1 MLPSLPFPETQ
12 ASLALSI
19 VLFSFAYE
27 DGATLLAAAL
37 TAAGRLDAR
46 LGLVS
51 AFLGIWIG
59 DLGLYAVGSI
69 LGRRLVRSRW
79 ATRFVSSAKL
89 DKAESWFAERGP
101 ATLVM
106 SRFIPGSRLPL
117 YLAAGAL
124 RLSAKLFTVVTGIC
138 SAVWVTAIF
147 VIWHFVPRPSLGS
160 GRATSWLLA
169 VAVLL
174 GPWLLSKGAVQVGQR
189 IRILFRKYQ
198 RWEFWPAW
206 LFYPPVAAMCAWLG
220 LRYRGL
226 SLPTI
231 ANPSFRN
238 GGIVGESKIDVL
250 TALMSTSPE
259 LVAEGYLVPAGDFA
273 ERIQVLRKICQAHS
287 ITYPCVLKP
296 NLGQR
301 GDGFKLVSAQ
311 AEAEQYLAKVQS
323 DVVLQRYVS
332 DEKEVGI
339 FYYRFPAQQRGE
351 IFAVTEKIFPAVVGD
366 GERTFDELLYT
377 DSRASLIARTYLDR
391 FPELSGRVLPPAE
404 RVRLVEAGN
413 HCQGCIFRDGSH
425 LISEPLRERI
435 DQISRALPGFFIGR
449 YDIRY
454 SSDENLRRGGN
465 FQIIELNG
473 AASEAT
479 NIYDERNSL
488 LSAYKTLYRQWEL
501 VYAIGRANRD
511 LGHKS
516 ASAVDVFRDW
526 RLYRAISAAYPA
538 AD

>member
-1 MLPSLPFPETQ
+1 MLPFLPFPETQ

-37 TAAGRLDAR
+37 TAAGRIDAR

-59 DLGLYAVGSI
+59 DLGLYAAGAT
-69 LGRRLVRSRW
+69 LGRRLVRANWTS
-79 ATRFVSSAKL
+79 RFVSSAKL

-124 RLSAKLFTVVTGIC
+124 RLSAKMFTVVTGFC
-138 SAVWVTAIF
+138 SAIWVTAIF
-147 VIWHFVPRPSLGS
+147 VVWHFIPRPSLGS
-160 GRATSWLLA
+160 GRATPWLLA

-189 IRILFRKYQ
+189 VRILFRKYQ

-206 LFYPPVAAMCAWLG
+206 LFYPPVVMMCAWFG

-226 SLPTI
+226 SLPTV

-238 GGIVGESKIDVL
+238 GGIVGESKIEVL

-259 LVAEGYLVPAGDFA
+259 VVADAYLVPAGGFA
-273 ERIQVLRKICQAHS
+273 ERKETLRKFCREQS
-287 ITYPCVLKP
+287 LTYPVVLKP

-301 GDGFKLVSAQ
+301 GDGFKLVSTP
-311 AEAEQYLAKVQS
+311 AEAEKYLENVSS
-323 DVVLQRYVS
+323 DVVLQRYVG

-339 FYYRFPAQQRGE
+339 FYYRFPGRQRGE
-351 IFAVTEKIFPAVVGD
+351 ILAVTEKVFPAVVGD
-366 GERTFDELLYT
+366 GERTFDELLYA
-377 DSRASLIARTYLDR
+377 DARASLIARTYLKR
-391 FPELSGRVLPPAE
+391 FPQLNGRILSRGE

-413 HCQGCIFRDGSH
+413 HCQGCIFRDGGH
-425 LISEPLRERI
+425 LMSEALRERI
-435 DQISRALPGFFIGR
+435 DKISRALPGFFIGR

-454 SSDENLRRGGN
+454 SNDDDLRRGEN
-465 FQIIELNG
+465 FRIIELNG

-511 LGHKS
+511 LGHKA
-516 ASAVDVFRDW
+516 ASALDVFKDW
-526 RLYRAISAAYPA
+526 QVYRTISAAYPA

>member
-1 MLPSLPFPETQ
+1 MLPFLPLPETQ

-37 TAAGRLDAR
+37 TAAGRIDAR
-46 LGLVS
+46 LGLIS

-59 DLGLYAVGSI
+59 DLGLYAAGATF
-69 LGRRLVRSRW
+69 GRRLVRSGW
-79 ATRFVSSAKL
+79 ASRFVSPTKL

-106 SRFIPGSRLPL
+106 SRFVPGSRLPL
-117 YLAAGAL
+117 YLAAGTL
-124 RLSAKLFTVVTGIC
+124 RLSAKMFSVVTGIC

-147 VIWHFVPRPSLGS
+147 VVWHFVPRPRIVS
-160 GRATSWLLA
+160 GRATPWLPA

-174 GPWLLSKGAVQVGQR
+174 GPWLLSRGAVQVGQR
-189 IRILFRKYQ
+189 IRILFRKYR

-206 LFYPPVAAMCAWLG
+206 LFYPPVAAICAWLG

-238 GGIVGESKIDVL
+238 GGIIGESKIESL
-250 TALMSTSPE
+250 TALMATSPE
-259 LVAEGYLVPAGDFA
+259 FVADAYLIPAGSFA
-273 ERIQVLRKICQAHS
+273 DRKLALRKVCRERS
-287 ITYPCVLKP
+287 ITYPCVFKP

-301 GDGFKLVSAQ
+301 GDGFKLVSTQ
-311 AEAEQYLAKVQS
+311 AEAERYLAKVQS

-339 FYYRFPAQQRGE
+339 FYYRFPGRQRGE

-366 GERTFDELLYT
+366 GERTFDELLYA
-377 DSRASLIARTYLDR
+377 DARASLIARTYLDR
-391 FPELSGRVLPPAE
+391 FPELSSRVLPLGK

-413 HCQGCIFRDGSH
+413 HCQGCIFRDGGH
-425 LISEPLRERI
+425 LVSEALRERI
-435 DQISRALPGFFIGR
+435 DQISRALPGFFVGR
-449 YDIRY
+449 YDLRY
-454 SSDENLRRGGN
+454 VSDEDLRRGEN
-465 FQIIELNG
+465 FRIIELNG

-479 NIYDERNSL
+479 SIYDERNSL
-488 LSAYKTLYRQWEL
+488 LSAYRTLYRQWEL
-501 VYAIGRANRD
+501 VFAIGRANRD

-516 ASAVDVFRDW
+516 ASALDVFRDW

>member
-1 MLPSLPFPETQ
+1 MLPFLPFPETQ

-37 TAAGRLDAR
+37 TTAGRLDPR
-46 LGLVS
+46 LGLIS

-59 DLGLYAVGSI
+59 DLGLYAAGAS
-69 LGRRLVRSRW
+69 LGRRLVRASW
-79 ATRFVSSAKL
+79 ASRFVSSTKL
-89 DKAESWFAERGP
+89 DKAESWFAQRGP

-117 YLAAGAL
+117 YLAAGTL
-124 RLSAKLFTVVTGIC
+124 RLSAKTFTLVTGIC
-138 SAVWVTAIF
+138 SAVWVAAIF
-147 VIWHFVPRPSLGS
+147 VIWHFVPRPSFGS
-160 GRATSWLLA
+160 GKATPWLLA

-174 GPWLLSKGAVQVGQR
+174 GPWLVSKGALQVGQR
-189 IRILFRKYQ
+189 IRIFFRKYR

-226 SLPTI
+226 SLPTV

-238 GGIVGESKIDVL
+238 GGIVGESKIEVL
-250 TALMSTSPE
+250 TALMTTSPK
-259 LVAEGYLVPAGDFA
+259 LVAEAYLVPAGDFV
-273 ERIQVLRKICQAHS
+273 ERRQVLRKICLEHS

-301 GDGFKLVSAQ
+301 GDGFRLISSQ
-311 AEAEQYLAKVQS
+311 AEAEKYLAKVPS

-332 DEKEVGI
+332 DEKEAGI
-339 FYYRFPAQQRGE
+339 FYYRFPGWQRGE

-366 GERTFDELLYT
+366 GERTFDELLYA
-377 DSRASLIARTYLDR
+377 DVRASLIARTYLDR
-391 FPELSGRVLPPAE
+391 FPELRGRVLQPGE

-413 HCQGCIFRDGSH
+413 HCQGCIFRDGRH
-425 LISEPLRERI
+425 LISEELRLRI
-435 DQISRALPGFFIGR
+435 DHISRALPEFFIGR

-454 SSDENLRRGGN
+454 SSDEDLRRGEN
-465 FQIIELNG
+465 FRIIELNG

-526 RLYRAISAAYPA
+526 KLYRTISAAYPA